1 MGTESETE
9 SLMVARIAK
18 RLSALE
24 ARRQTLMRDIIVVTS
39 AIVLIDAVLIVKFV
53 FSTPRMLFVL
63 VLAGSMAIGGAFS
76 WLKARYVK
84 EFKDLAIARMVDQL
98 GPGLQYRHKGL
109 LGRSSFE
116 KSGLFPGKIIEYTG
130 EDLVWGEMN
139 GLEFGFCELAV
150 THHTRFAIAQDTR
163 KLRCMF
169 LEATIPR
176 LTKAPVVIVP
186 AAQASDWEQQAKKF
200 AGKSAAL
207 PTPVP
212 LPPGDF
218 ATLFAVRAVHPPDA
232 RRLLT
237 QQLRTSLMALQER
250 AGGGAH
256 VAFVRDKFFVAVPFP
271 SDASLLEPPV
281 FSPVTDSQ
289 ALTEHFQLLQRM
301 TGLLEAVAGLATL
314 GAPEAR
320 PQGSEPAHRD

>member
-1 MGTESETE
+1 VGTESETE

-24 ARRQTLMRDIIVVTS
+24 ARRRTLVRDIIVVTT
-39 AIVLIDAVLIVKFV
+39 ALVLIDAVLIVKFALGA
-53 FSTPRMLFVL
+53 PRLLHVL
-63 VLAGSMAIGGAFS
+63 LLGGGMVIVGAYS

-84 EFKDLAIARMVDQL
+84 DFKDLAIARMVDQL

-109 LGRSSFE
+109 LGQRSFE
-116 KSGLFPGKIIEYTG
+116 KSGLFPGKIIAYTG
-130 EDLVWGEMN
+130 EDLVWGEMY

-150 THHTRFAIAQDTR
+150 KHHTRFAIAQDTR
-163 KLRCMF
+163 ELRCMF

-186 AAQASDWEQQAKKF
+186 AAQATDWERQAKKF
-200 AGKSAAL
+200 AGKGAAL
-207 PTPVP
+207 PMPVP

-218 ATLFAVRAVHPPDA
+218 ATCFAVRAVHPPDV

-256 VAFVRDKFFVAVPFP
+256 VAFVRDKFFVAVP
-271 SDASLLEPPV
+271 SEANLLEPPV
-281 FSPVTDSQ
+281 FRPVTDSQ
-289 ALTEHFQLLQRM
+289 ALTEHFRLLQRM
-301 TGLLEAVAGLATL
+301 TGLLEDVAGLAAL
-314 GAPEAR
+314 GAPTAR
-320 PQGSEPAHRD
+320 PQGSEPAPMD